1 MKEAIGGAFLF
12 YIVVAFILLFTGLM
26 CLTINRTKAFQVK
39 DEIITIIEENE
50 GLDLTKSLDQGSESD
65 QLEEIVTLA
74 KDLGYRT
81 IGTCPSDKNDNYKA
95 YDREGKLNSSNPSFC
110 IQRTMVKDLSKLES
124 EYEGSFLEDEN
135 KAGCFYSIVL
145 FYKLDLPVL
154 KEVFNFKIM
163 GETKIL
169 YSENCKE

>member
-1 MKEAIGGAFLF
+1 MENARIPVFKKTDLYTHWYGG
-12 YIVVAFILLFTGLM
+12 ISNELLEYFGVY
-26 CLTINRTKAFQVK
+26 NP
-39 DEIITIIEENE
+39 NN
-50 GLDLTKSLDQGSESD
+50 
-65 QLEEIVTLA
+65 
-74 KDLGYRT
+74 
-81 IGTCPSDKNDNYKA
+81 KNDNYKA

-110 IQRTMVKDLSKLES
+110 IQKTMVKDLSKLES